1 MGKISLTELAA
12 VLSKRYSLNKKDATL
27 FVTQMFDVIQQS
39 LEQDKLV
46 KIKGLGTFKI
56 IDVDDRESVNVNTG
70 ERVLIEGHQKITF
83 TPDALMKEL
92 VNKPFSQFETVVLN
106 DGVDFDEPVAAESL
120 VSEPELEEEAP
131 ESEDHTAMPLVDFG
145 ELENDEKVTEEV
157 VEEKAEVD
165 DSEWVIE
172 PVKPAEPAK
181 KPEPATKPEAAP
193 EPEPEPEPDPEPEPV
208 LQIDPEPEPAPEP
221 EPEPEPE
228 PDPEPQE
235 EPESEEPEEESY
247 DDEEETSGGKKWW
260 LVLLALLVG
269 LAGGYVLG
277 NYVPFS
283 TFQHPKMEI
292 LVEEV
297 PDSSIVETP
306 AIVEP
311 ADSVELADSVVAE
324 EPKVEEVK
332 AEEPKAEEPKAK
344 EPKVEAPKAQAPKA
358 PAPKAEAP
366 KAPAPKAQAPKAE
379 APKAQAPKA
388 EAPKAETPK
397 PVFRK
402 AEVPAP
408 GSRKTEASKA
418 AEPEKKPATPQLD
431 QWQKKDSRVRTG
443 AWRIVGTAQVYKV
456 KEGETLKLI
465 SRRFLGPDM
474 DCYIE
479 VYNNLTADSPLKAGQ
494 EIKIPQLK
502 HKKAK

>member
-172 PVKPAEPAK
+172 PVKPAEPA
-181 KPEPATKPEAAP
+181 
-193 EPEPEPEPDPEPEPV
+193 
-208 LQIDPEPEPAPEP
+208 PEP

-366 KAPAPKAQAPKAE
+366 KAPAPKAE
-379 APKAQAPKA
+379 APKAPAPKT

-479 VYNNLTADSPLKAGQ
+479 AYNNLSANSPLKAGQ

-502 HKKAK
+502 HKNAK

>member
-1 MGKISLTELAA
+1 
-12 VLSKRYSLNKKDATL
+12 
-27 FVTQMFDVIQQS
+27 
-39 LEQDKLV
+39 
-46 KIKGLGTFKI
+46 
-56 IDVDDRESVNVNTG
+56 
-70 ERVLIEGHQKITF
+70 
-83 TPDALMKEL
+83 
-92 VNKPFSQFETVVLN
+92 
-106 DGVDFDEPVAAESL
+106 
-120 VSEPELEEEAP
+120 
-131 ESEDHTAMPLVDFG
+131 
-145 ELENDEKVTEEV
+145 
-157 VEEKAEVD
+157 
-165 DSEWVIE
+165 
-172 PVKPAEPAK
+172 
-181 KPEPATKPEAAP
+181 
-193 EPEPEPEPDPEPEPV
+193 
-208 LQIDPEPEPAPEP
+208 
-221 EPEPEPE
+221 
-228 PDPEPQE
+228 
-235 EPESEEPEEESY
+235 
-247 DDEEETSGGKKWW
+247 
-260 LVLLALLVG
+260 
-269 LAGGYVLG
+269 
-277 NYVPFS
+277 
-283 TFQHPKMEI
+283 MEI

-358 PAPKAEAP
+358 QAP
-366 KAPAPKAQAPKAE
+366 KAPAPKAE
-379 APKAQAPKA
+379 APKAQAPKT

-479 VYNNLTADSPLKAGQ
+479 AYNNLSANSPLKAGQ

-502 HKKAK
+502 HKNAK